1 MTLNP
6 LEIKKL
12 STKEEDE
19 IKKKIDELAPWF
31 HNIQLAEGIFTNPST
46 PESPQHS
53 GTKYLERRWNFISR
67 YIIGKIQN
75 KTCLDIG
82 CSSGFFSMK
91 LIENQAKHV
100 IGIDDGEQ
108 KLALSQAKFVAET
121 LNVKNVDFEKL
132 SVYDVEKLEKKFDLT
147 LFMGVFYHLRH
158 PLLALDKLRKVT
170 DKMILQTVTTKIED
184 TSKKIENYFQMPSEM
199 ENIKLRSNLFYDPG
213 YPKIH
218 FIEHMLEGD
227 KTNNWVPNLEAVTA
241 MLRASGFH
249 IDDLQTID
257 HGVII
262 LCS

>member
-1 MTLNP
+1 M
-6 LEIKKL
+6 EIKKL
-12 STKEEDE
+12 STEEEDE
-19 IKKKIDELAPWF
+19 IKKKIDELKPWF
-31 HNIQLAEGIFTNPST
+31 HNIQLAEGIFTNPNT
-46 PESPQHS
+46 PETPPYKA
-53 GTKYLERRWNFISR
+53 KYVQKRWDLISK
-67 YIIGKIQN
+67 YIIGKTQN
-75 KTCLDIG
+75 KTCLDVG

-108 KLALSQAKFVAET
+108 ELAISQAKFIAKT

-147 LFMGVFYHLRH
+147 LFLGVFYHLRY

-184 TSKKIENYFQMPSEM
+184 TSKKIENYFQMPPEM
-199 ENIKLRSNLFYDPG
+199 ENIKFRSNLFYDPG

-218 FIEHMLEGD
+218 FIEHKLEGVE
-227 KTNNWVPNLEAVTA
+227 NNKWVPNLEAVTA

-257 HGVII
+257 REVII